1 MKDLTSTERLMKMF
15 SLMQSSTKRLTI
27 NELATLFGVSRR
39 TIFRDLNKLEAI
51 GLPITHDAVDGYGV
65 MKEFRI
71 PPIQFNPKEL
81 STLMVGIQFVKA
93 QVNQSLSEDATM
105 VESKIRQVINPDMRA
120 FMDLMSQRMVIDP
133 TMTFQSEKQKG
144 GDWYMLSGAIASQKT
159 VTFSYQNKK
168 GVNEVRKVDPYLL
181 VFYTDHWNL
190 IGYSHER
197 NSVRNY
203 ILEKAKNLVVLEESY
218 TPKVEIDAKALI
230 FDSERMET
238 MVQVYVSKKALK
250 RFNANLPTKI
260 IKQTTQQAKKI
271 KVEFRFD
278 DLDYLN
284 NWLLQFG
291 PDVEILSPKELIQK
305 REVVLKTMLKTNP
318 VSDS

>member
-1 MKDLTSTERLMKMF
+1 MKDLNSTERVMKMF

-51 GLPITHDAVDGYGV
+51 GLPITHDPVEGYGV

-105 VESKIRQVINPDMRA
+105 VESKIRQVINPELRA
-120 FMDLMSQRMVIDP
+120 FMDLMAERMIIDP
-133 TMTFQSEKQKG
+133 SMTFQSEKQKG
-144 GDWYMLSGAIASQKT
+144 GDWYTLSGAIASQKT
-159 VTFSYQNKK
+159 ITFSYRNKK
-168 GVNEVRKVDPYLL
+168 GITEDRKVDPYLL

-197 NSVRNY
+197 ESIRNY
-203 ILEKAKNLVVLEESY
+203 ILEKVTNLVVTDESY
-218 TPKVEIDAKALI
+218 APKVKLDARALI
-230 FDSERMET
+230 FDSESAET
-238 MVQVYVSKKALK
+238 MVDVHVDSKAFK
-250 RFNANLPTKI
+250 RFSANLPTKI
-260 IKQTTQQAKKI
+260 IKSKPENPKMI
-271 KVEFRFD
+271 KVTFGFD
-278 DLDYLN
+278 NLDYLN
-284 NWLLQFG
+284 EWLLQFG
-291 PDVEILSPKELIQK
+291 ADIKVISPKELVTK
-305 REVVLKTMLKTNP
+305 REELLHKMI
-318 VSDS
+318 S